1 MRKQSPVQIMTELVQ
16 YLPEKDIKYAEK
28 FIKERNFEAFS
39 ELVKSD
45 IIKLERN
52 ISKIE
57 DEESE
62 ERLILQRTLAQ
73 LEKLKSEIDSY
84 LILLGYSEN
93 ELYGD
98 YDYD

>member
-1 MRKQSPVQIMTELVQ
+1 MRKQSPVQVMTELVQ

>member
-1 MRKQSPVQIMTELVQ
+1 MMKKSPVQRMEELVQ
-16 YLPEKDIKYAEK
+16 FLPEKDIKFADK

-45 IIKLERN
+45 IYKLET
-52 ISKIE
+52 KIDKID
-57 DEESE
+57 DEYSE
-62 ERLILQRTLAQ
+62 ERLSLQKTLAQ

-98 YDYD
+98 DDYV

>member
-1 MRKQSPVQIMTELVQ
+1 MEELVKF
-16 YLPEKDIKYAEK
+16 LPEKDIKFANK

-45 IIKLERN
+45 IYKLESK
-52 ISKIE
+52 IDKIE
-57 DEESE
+57 DDYSE
-62 ERLILQRTLAQ
+62 ERLSLQKTLAQ

-93 ELYGD
+93 ELYGEDD
-98 YDYD
+98 YV

>member
-1 MRKQSPVQIMTELVQ
+1 MKKSPVQIMNELVQ
-16 YLPEKDIKYAEK
+16 YLPEKDIQYANK

-45 IIKLERN
+45 IYKLERDIN
-52 ISKIE
+52 KIE

-62 ERLILQRTLAQ
+62 DRLTLQRTLAH

-93 ELYGD
+93 ELYGEDD
-98 YDYD
+98 YD

>member
-1 MRKQSPVQIMTELVQ
+1 MRKQSPVQAMTELVQ
-16 YLPEKDIKYAEK
+16 YLPEKDIKYAKK

>member
-1 MRKQSPVQIMTELVQ
+1 MRKQSPDQVMTELVQ